1 MFPMTAA
8 NKLAV
13 VAVGG
18 NSLIRDKQH
27 ESIQDQSEEAA
38 ITAHYIADMIEAGW
52 NVVVTHGNGP
62 QMGFVL
68 RRSELSLHEV
78 PPVPMDYA
86 GADLQGGI
94 GYMFLK
100 ALYNEFR
107 KRRIDR
113 KAVAIV
119 TQTLVDRNDPA
130 FADPSKPIGSH
141 MDEPTARRLASRH
154 GWVVK
159 EDAGRGWRRV
169 VPSPLPKTIVELAAI
184 NVLARSGYVVIA
196 CGGGGI
202 PVVKDAEGNLVGVE
216 AVIDKDFASSL
227 LASEIGA
234 ELLLVSTAV
243 EKVAINFNKPD
254 QQWLDRMTVA
264 EAKRHFADNQFDMG
278 SMGPKIQAVIEFL
291 EGGGGMGLITN
302 PPNIGRALAGETGTF
317 IVREGA
323 PAFTFHN

>member
-1 MFPMTAA
+1 VE
-8 NKLAV
+8 KLAV

-18 NSLIRDKQH
+18 NALIRDKQH
-27 ESIQDQSEEAA
+27 ESIPDQSREAA
-38 ITAHYIADMIEAGW
+38 MTAHHIAEMIAMGW
-52 NVVVTHGNGP
+52 NVVITHGTGP
-62 QMGFVL
+62 QVGFIL
-68 RRSELSLHEV
+68 RRSELALDEV

-86 GADLQGGI
+86 DADLQGGI

-107 KRRIDR
+107 KRHLDR

-141 MDEPTARRLASRH
+141 MDEQTAHRLARRQ
-154 GWVVK
+154 GWIVK

-184 NVLARSGYVVIA
+184 HELARAGFVVIA

-202 PVVKDAEGNLVGVE
+202 PVVEDEEGNLTGVE
-216 AVIDKDFASSL
+216 AVIDKDLASSL
-227 LASEIGA
+227 LARGIGA
-234 ELLLVSTAV
+234 DLLMVSTGV
-243 EKVAINFNKPD
+243 EKVAINFNRPD
-254 QQWLDRMTVA
+254 QQWLDRMTLA
-264 EAKRHFADNQFDMG
+264 EAKKHLADNQFDKG

-291 EGGGGMGLITN
+291 EGGGQAGLITN
-302 PPNIGRALAGETGTF
+302 PPNIGRALAGKTGTF
-317 IVREGA
+317 IVREGVS
-323 PAFTFHN
+323 PITSHN

>member
-1 MFPMTAA
+1 MTAA

-27 ESIQDQSEEAA
+27 ESIPDQSEEAA

-78 PPVPMDYA
+78 SPVPMDYA

-141 MDEPTARRLASRH
+141 MDEQTARRLASRH

-227 LASEIGA
+227 LAREIGA

-243 EKVAINFNKPD
+243 EKVAINFNRPD

-317 IVREGA
+317 IVREGV
-323 PAFTFHN
+323 PEFTFHN

>member
-1 MFPMTAA
+1 MTAA

-27 ESIQDQSEEAA
+27 ESIPDQSEEAA

-78 PPVPMDYA
+78 SPVPMDYA

-113 KAVAIV
+113 KAVA
-119 TQTLVDRNDPA
+119 
-130 FADPSKPIGSH
+130 
-141 MDEPTARRLASRH
+141 
-154 GWVVK
+154 
-159 EDAGRGWRRV
+159 
-169 VPSPLPKTIVELAAI
+169 
-184 NVLARSGYVVIA
+184 
-196 CGGGGI
+196 
-202 PVVKDAEGNLVGVE
+202 
-216 AVIDKDFASSL
+216 
-227 LASEIGA
+227 
-234 ELLLVSTAV
+234 
-243 EKVAINFNKPD
+243 
-254 QQWLDRMTVA
+254 
-264 EAKRHFADNQFDMG
+264 
-278 SMGPKIQAVIEFL
+278 
-291 EGGGGMGLITN
+291 
-302 PPNIGRALAGETGTF
+302 
-317 IVREGA
+317 
-323 PAFTFHN
+323 

>member
-1 MFPMTAA
+1 MTAA

-141 MDEPTARRLASRH
+141 MDEQTARLLASRH

-317 IVREGA
+317 IVREGV